1 MIRHGTPARAF
12 TVDGEHGNAAFVF
25 ATEAAAQVDF
35 EACVALARR
44 QQGEVTWLRRGAGSA
59 DAGLRFFTP
68 GGEIAFCGHGLLAAA
83 AWADAHDGPRAS
95 RVFEIGG
102 KPVSVL
108 GDGARR
114 WSYAQ
119 DGGGSEPLDAG
130 LLDDALR
137 ALGIARIDALRAAG
151 ATLARSVGAPRE
163 KLLLELPDAALLA
176 AILIDPAQRDALC
189 ERLGATGIYVF
200 AVRDRVAPRLA
211 ARHFPHRVGT
221 QEDMATGGIAPT
233 VVRYARLAEA
243 GTAAGAAVVIDQGGP
258 ACGLARLVVSPSAG
272 AWRVAGECV
281 IEPAVPLVGIV
292 REVC

>member
-25 ATEAAAQVDF
+25 ATEAAAQVDLD
-35 EACVALARR
+35 ACVALARR
-44 QQGEVTWLRRGAGSA
+44 QQGEVTWLRRGAGA
-59 DAGLRFFTP
+59 AGPGLRFFTP

-83 AWADAHDGPRAS
+83 AWLDAHDGPRDS
-95 RVFEIGG
+95 QVFEIGG
-102 KPVSVL
+102 KPVSVVS
-108 GDGARR
+108 DGARS
-114 WSYAQ
+114 WSYSQ
-119 DGGGSEPLDAG
+119 DEGGSEPLDAR
-130 LLDDALR
+130 LLDDALQ
-137 ALGIARIDALRAAG
+137 ALGIARVDARR

-163 KLLLELPDAALLA
+163 KLLLELPDASLLA
-176 AILIDPAQRDALC
+176 AISIDPARRDALC

-211 ARHFPHRVGT
+211 ARHFPHRVGM

-233 VVRYARLAEA
+233 VARHARFA
-243 GTAAGAAVVIDQGGP
+243 DADAAAGAHVVIDQGGP
-258 ACGLARLVVSPSAG
+258 DCGLARLVVSASPSGG

-281 IEPAVPLVGIV
+281 TGPAVPLIGVV